1 MTEDED
7 AVEEAL
13 DLAVSLPV
21 PEEGAA
27 AGEGEESFLSP
38 EESLRVLEAFLFA
51 SAEPVGISILQSRF
65 PDIRNINYLLQD
77 LKAHYEGRGVVLTEA
92 GGAWAFRTAPDLGEA
107 LAFQKTVQRKFSRA
121 ALETLA
127 IIAYH
132 QPVTRAEIESIRG
145 VATNK
150 GTLDVLLE
158 AGWIKPGRRK
168 EVPGRPLTWI
178 TTPGFL
184 DHFGL
189 SALGDLP
196 GIEDLKASG
205 LLDKRPAV
213 ESVTGQ
219 SGLFPAGWTPE
230 ESANDRFGEVSED
243 SRVESGYSDDE
254 DAA

>member
-1 MTEDED
+1 MENTEDID
-7 AVEEAL
+7 G
-13 DLAVSLPV
+13 DLS
-21 PEEGAA
+21 
-27 AGEGEESFLSP
+27 
-38 EESLRVLEAFLFA
+38 RVIEAFLFA
-51 SAEPVGISILQSRF
+51 SAEPVSLGLLENRF
-65 PDIRNINYLLQD
+65 PDIANIKDIVADLQ
-77 LKAHYEGRGVVLTEA
+77 KQYEGRGVVLVPVGE
-92 GGAWAFRTAPDLGEA
+92 AWAFRTAPDLGPA

-127 IIAYH
+127 IVAYH
-132 QPVTRAEIESIRG
+132 QPITRAEIESIRG

-168 EVPGRPLTWI
+168 EVPGRPLTWV

-189 SALGDLP
+189 SAVGDLP
-196 GIEDLKASG
+196 GLEDLKASG

-213 ESVTGQ
+213 EHVTGQ
-219 SGLFPAGWTPE
+219 PGLFPAGWSPE
-230 ESANDRFGEVSED
+230 AAGNDSGDAALENGYSAEHF
-243 SRVESGYSDDE
+243 VESGE

>member
-1 MTEDED
+1 MSDEFES
-7 AVEEAL
+7 EER
-13 DLAVSLPV
+13 
-21 PEEGAA
+21 PEEVVIIENTNIPEKPEVEADAA
-27 AGEGEESFLSP
+27 PDRA
-38 EESLRVLEAFLFA
+38 ESLRVLEAFLFA
-51 SAEPVGISILQSRF
+51 SAEPVGVAMLQSRF
-65 PDIRNINYLLQD
+65 PEINNIKALLDD
-77 LKAHYEGRGVVLTEA
+77 LKARYEGCGVVLTEA
-92 GGAWAFRTAPDLGEA
+92 GGMWAFRTAPDLGDA

-158 AGWIKPGRRK
+158 TGWIKPGRRK
-168 EVPGRPLTWI
+168 EVPGRPLTWV

-230 ESANDRFGEVSED
+230 EGANDLSAEVSGD
-243 SRVESGYSDDE
+243 SGDESGYSADE

>member
-1 MTEDED
+1 MTDELEVTEKPEDVAPD
-7 AVEEAL
+7 R
-13 DLAVSLPV
+13 
-21 PEEGAA
+21 
-27 AGEGEESFLSP
+27 AG
-38 EESLRVLEAFLFA
+38 SLRVLEAFLFA
-51 SAEPVGISILQSRF
+51 SAEPVSLAMLQNRF
-65 PDIRNINYLLQD
+65 PEFQDIKGLLCD
-77 LKAHYEGRGVVLTEA
+77 LEAQYEGRGVILNEA
-92 GGAWAFRTAPDLGEA
+92 GGMWAFRTAPDLGDA

-168 EVPGRPLTWI
+168 EVPGRPLTWV

-196 GIEDLKASG
+196 GVEDLKASG

-230 ESANDRFGEVSED
+230 EGANDFPGAVSGD
-243 SRVESGYSDDE
+243 SGDESDYSADE

>member
-1 MTEDED
+1 MEDEIQED
-7 AVEEAL
+7 FQDFV
-13 DLAVSLPV
+13 V
-21 PEEGAA
+21 EGASCDRIA
-27 AGEGEESFLSP
+27 A
-38 EESLRVLEAFLFA
+38 LRTLEAFLFA
-51 SAEPVGISILQSRF
+51 SAEPVGLPLLKNRF
-65 PDIRNINYLLQD
+65 PEIENDVSNLITELQ
-77 LKAHYEGRGVVLTEA
+77 AHYKDRGVNLVEI
-92 GGAWAFRTAPDLGEA
+92 GGAFAFRTAPDLGDA
-107 LAFQKTVQRKFSRA
+107 LSFQKTVQRKFSRA

-158 AGWIKPGRRK
+158 AGWVKPGRRK

-178 TTPGFL
+178 TTLAFL

-189 SALGDLP
+189 SAVSDLP

-219 SGLFPAGWTPE
+219 SGLFPAGWSPE
-230 ESANDRFGEVSED
+230 EGANDETGDFGA
-243 SRVESGYSDDE
+243 ESAYSAADE
-254 DAA
+254 DASTEEDAA